1 MATHDKIHGFTVP
14 QGYFDNLQ
22 GRINSN
28 IFIDN
33 VKTKN
38 TTSGYITPHLYFD
51 NLAVKLSQVAI
62 NNNKSHKT
70 AKIIPLYALKYA
82 AAACILLVTTFA
94 IYLNSS
100 YPSKT
105 QNQLTNISNEDIELY
120 LQNETNA
127 ADMPLI
133 IENVENTFLPVNQS
147 ISNQDLNEY
156 LNESI

>member
-1 MATHDKIHGFTVP
+1 MATHNKTQGFNVP
-14 QGYFDNLQ
+14 HDYFDKLAS
-22 GRINSN
+22 RINSN
-28 IFIDN
+28 VFMANLEAENIN
-33 VKTKN
+33 
-38 TTSGYITPHLYFD
+38 SGYITPHLYFD
-51 NLAVKLSQVAI
+51 NLAIKLSQVAI
-62 NNNKSHKT
+62 SNNTSHKK
-70 AKIIPLYALKYA
+70 AKITPLYALKYA
-82 AAACILLVTTFA
+82 AAACILLITTFA

-105 QNQLTNISNEDIELY
+105 QNLLTNISNEEIELY
-120 LQNETNA
+120 LQNETNT